1 MTQKDVCKLLNGGCK
16 VLRRYYERENLRGKV
31 KPHVRY
37 AQYQCKRNGEII
49 SYTWRTDITFNSDKE
64 LDEYMEARLQNDKIV
79 EYNQDISNNMYI
91 IALGLGHCITKGTVL

>member
-1 MTQKDVCKLLNGGCK
+1 MTQKDVCKLLNDGCK

-64 LDEYMEARLQNDKIV
+64 LDEYMEERLQNDKIV
-79 EYNQDISNNMYI
+79 EYE
-91 IALGLGHCITKGTVL
+91 